1 MEISNQTNNF
11 QALNTH
17 QKPIT
22 TPVEPQKPTYSN
34 EEIYEASQGNLIR
47 NDGEIVLTPQ
57 GQNNVS
63 NTQDANAAQE
73 QAQVQEQTD
82 AQRGVAVDYLS
93 AQSKQSQVEI
103 YLAVATDGE
112 SSSDNSTASVI
123 ESLRDVQKQNNTVQA
138 FATYQEN
145 QNSPVDTFARGLA
158 G

>member
-1 MEISNQTNNF
+1 MEISGQTNSFEAINSHK
-11 QALNTH
+11 N
-17 QKPIT
+17 PVT

-47 NDGEIVLTPQ
+47 NEGEVVLTPQ

-63 NTQDANAAQE
+63 NTQEANAVEE
-73 QAQVQEQTD
+73 QAQTQERQDT
-82 AQRGVAVDYLS
+82 QRGEAVDYLG

-112 SSSDNSTASVI
+112 NSSDSSTASVI
-123 ESLRDVQKQNNTVQA
+123 ESLRDVQKQNDAVQA
-138 FATYQEN
+138 YATYKEN
-145 QNSPVDTFARGLA
+145 QGNPVESFARGLA